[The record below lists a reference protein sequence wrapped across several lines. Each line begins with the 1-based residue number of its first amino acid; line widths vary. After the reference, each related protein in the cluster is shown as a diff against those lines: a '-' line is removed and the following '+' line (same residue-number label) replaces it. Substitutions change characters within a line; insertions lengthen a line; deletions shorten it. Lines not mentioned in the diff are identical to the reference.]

1 MRTFTIILADD
12 EKQILQGMLSS
23 IPWTSLGYRVVAT
36 ADNGKEA
43 LELAKQYHPDLLI
56 SDIKMPFMTGLE
68 LAQNIHENFMQIKV
82 VLFSG
87 WDEFEFARSAIR
99 YGVSEYMLKPIDY
112 PEMNKLLKRIHEELE
127 AEYDARLDRE
137 RQKKIYQES
146 LPLLRQRFF
155 MQLLRSGKQMD
166 NINQQMEALDV
177 NLNTP
182 YIQVMEMS
190 IPEPDGDVLTAVS
203 VAEMIDEMLGKV
215 CRFYSAR
222 YADRIIYL
230 LCLEEA
236 SDGQKVMKLLDEAA
250 YMVRRILK
258 STFSCGIGLPVSDLK
273 QVKNSYQQAKE
284 ALEYNLV
291 SEDASITLYNDILP
305 YDDGMIPDWQN
316 ATEDLEYSI
325 KHGAE
330 QDVRQEV
337 ALLLEQ
343 LQQCH
348 YNFNEY
354 QIAIM
359 EIIFSLSKLYRKY
372 DITDG
377 EGMSGSKHM
386 AMKLLSLHDG
396 LELNNWLLHYCVYTN
411 HAIQER
417 RVDQNIVLAL
427 QAKEYVDRNYS
438 DPELSLDMI
447 CQKLH
452 ISASH
457 FSKVF
462 RKEFGTSFLGYLTD
476 KRIEEAE
483 RLLLTTEYKSRE
495 IGEMVGYIEP
505 NYFSYVFKKT
515 GMSLRP
521 SIVNKGRR
529 MNSKGN
535 GLKKI
540 SIRILFPLIF
550 SGAVTACVIALIMA
564 LAS

>member
-1 MRTFTIILADD
+1 
-12 EKQILQGMLSS
+12 
-23 IPWTSLGYRVVAT
+23 
-36 ADNGKEA
+36 
-43 LELAKQYHPDLLI
+43 
-56 SDIKMPFMTGLE
+56 
-68 LAQNIHENFMQIKV
+68 
-82 VLFSG
+82 
-87 WDEFEFARSAIR
+87 
-99 YGVSEYMLKPIDY
+99 
-112 PEMNKLLKRIHEELE
+112 
-127 AEYDARLDRE
+127 
-137 RQKKIYQES
+137 
-146 LPLLRQRFF
+146 
-155 MQLLRSGKQMD
+155 
-166 NINQQMEALDV
+166 
-177 NLNTP
+177 
-182 YIQVMEMS
+182 
-190 IPEPDGDVLTAVS
+190 
-203 VAEMIDEMLGKV
+203 
-215 CRFYSAR
+215 
-222 YADRIIYL
+222 
-230 LCLEEA
+230 
-236 SDGQKVMKLLDEAA
+236 
-250 YMVRRILK
+250 
-258 STFSCGIGLPVSDLK
+258 
-273 QVKNSYQQAKE
+273 
-284 ALEYNLV
+284 
-291 SEDASITLYNDILP
+291 
-305 YDDGMIPDWQN
+305 MIPDWQN

-325 KHGAE
+325 KHGTE

-337 ALLLEQ
+337 SLLLEQ

-505 NYFSYVFKKT
+505 NYFSYVFKKNRNVSPAKYRKQRKT
-515 GMSLRP
+515 DEQ
-521 SIVNKGRR
+521 
-529 MNSKGN
+529 
-535 GLKKI
+535 
-540 SIRILFPLIF
+540 
-550 SGAVTACVIALIMA
+550 
-564 LAS
+564 

>member
-1 MRTFTIILADD
+1 
-12 EKQILQGMLSS
+12 
-23 IPWTSLGYRVVAT
+23 
-36 ADNGKEA
+36 
-43 LELAKQYHPDLLI
+43 
-56 SDIKMPFMTGLE
+56 
-68 LAQNIHENFMQIKV
+68 
-82 VLFSG
+82 
-87 WDEFEFARSAIR
+87 
-99 YGVSEYMLKPIDY
+99 
-112 PEMNKLLKRIHEELE
+112 
-127 AEYDARLDRE
+127 
-137 RQKKIYQES
+137 
-146 LPLLRQRFF
+146 
-155 MQLLRSGKQMD
+155 
-166 NINQQMEALDV
+166 
-177 NLNTP
+177 
-182 YIQVMEMS
+182 
-190 IPEPDGDVLTAVS
+190 
-203 VAEMIDEMLGKV
+203 
-215 CRFYSAR
+215 
-222 YADRIIYL
+222 
-230 LCLEEA
+230 
-236 SDGQKVMKLLDEAA
+236 
-250 YMVRRILK
+250 MVRRILK

-305 YDDGMIPDWQN
+305 YDDGMLPDWQN

-325 KHGAE
+325 KHGTE

-505 NYFSYVFKKT
+505 NYFSYVFKKNRNVSPAKYRKQRKT
-515 GMSLRP
+515 DEQ
-521 SIVNKGRR
+521 
-529 MNSKGN
+529 
-535 GLKKI
+535 
-540 SIRILFPLIF
+540 
-550 SGAVTACVIALIMA
+550 
-564 LAS
+564 

>member
-68 LAQNIHENFMQIKV
+68 LAKNIHENFMQIKV
-82 VLFSG
+82 ILFSG

-155 MQLLRSGKQMD
+155 MQLLRSGKDMD
-166 NINQQMEALDV
+166 HVKQQLEALDV
-177 NLNTP
+177 KLNTP
-182 YIQVMEMS
+182 YIQIMEMS

-215 CRFYSAR
+215 CQFYSVR
-222 YADRIIYL
+222 YTDRIIYL
-230 LCLEEA
+230 LCLQEA
-236 SDGQKVMKLLDEAA
+236 SDSQKVMKLLDEAA

-273 QVKNSYQQAKE
+273 QVRNSYQQAKE

-291 SEDASITLYNDILP
+291 SEDASITLYNDIRP
-305 YDDGMIPDWQN
+305 YDDRIIPDWQN

-325 KHGAE
+325 KHGTE

-337 ALLLEQ
+337 SLLLEQ

-505 NYFSYVFKKT
+505 NYFSYVFKKN
-515 GMSLRP
+515 R
-521 SIVNKGRR
+521 N
-529 MNSKGN
+529 
-535 GLKKI
+535 I
-540 SIRILFPLIF
+540 SPAKYRKQRK
-550 SGAVTACVIALIMA
+550 TDEQ
-564 LAS
+564 